1 MDDREHFSFLDGYD
15 AVDRLVRADQQSSES
30 PDEVGGNVTRWEYLE
45 GCAEAERARR
55 LTPTPSILP
64 MGDDLTDDLPM
75 LNPHHRKWGGYLSAI
90 GFHHQY
96 TPDSPTQFTLYARSS
111 EEKVHLLLT
120 GGDSPER
127 VLRGSA
133 FLRWPTSRSTSD
145 LDPKADTGTDWKI
158 AVGSTP
164 ALDPVTWRS
173 SLSGWRSS
181 YLDPANRFAYRAEWE
196 VMRKL
201 PWLWF
206 RDVVGIA
213 ISGTGLCSGEPMSIA
228 QCPICGEMSFVPF
241 EGWAGMPLKSC
252 QHRDESRPLPVIYG
266 LLDRIVP
273 QD

>member
-15 AVDRLVRADQQSSES
+15 AVDRLVRADLQPSES
-30 PDEVGGNVTRWEYLE
+30 PDELGGGIPRWEYFE
-45 GCAEAERARR
+45 KCAEAERERR
-55 LTPTPSILP
+55 LAPTPNILP
-64 MGDDLTDDLPM
+64 AGEGSIDGPPM
-75 LNPHHRKWGGYLSAI
+75 TNPDIRKWSEYLSAI
-90 GFHHQY
+90 GFHHLY
-96 TPDSPTQFTLYARSS
+96 TPDSSTHFTLYARAS
-111 EEKVHLLLT
+111 EERVHLLLT
-120 GGDSPER
+120 SGGTRER
-127 VLRGSA
+127 VLRRAES
-133 FLRWPTSRSTSD
+133 LRWPTRRRTSD
-145 LDPKADTGTDWKI
+145 PDPKAGTNTDWRI

-173 SLSGWRSS
+173 ALSDWRSW
-181 YLDPANRFAYRAEWE
+181 YLTPGYRFAHRAEWE

-213 ISGTGLCSGEPMSIA
+213 ISGTGLCRGEPMSIA

-273 QD
+273 